1 MKTITSAACSAG
13 AQVSCVQT
21 EHAGFRPVLRRD
33 LMRALRKCRSKIGLT
48 TGDVL
53 VVDTLLSFLPCRD
66 TKTGAELPVDPS
78 FILVIYASNQT
89 ICGRANN
96 MCERVLRRHVS
107 KLVKLGLLRRR
118 DSATR
123 KRFPIK
129 SNGKVCAAYGLDLTP
144 LLLAADNIVQM
155 AADIELEEEEIR
167 GLRAQALTLRADLLK
182 AAHTLNDEILEY
194 VTQAKTIL
202 RRSTLKLREVKSLLT
217 RLKEISE
224 VQDVSRNLNPTEHP
238 CTGEI
243 KANKPRTAHD
253 RKHVESAKESA
264 GNGQNVRQVES
275 QKTDTLKI
283 SERSEASLLELWNDC
298 REIAELFPKPPKSHQ
313 DLETIVQTMA
323 NYVGIGW
330 ECLAKTQA
338 RLGLSELLR
347 SLNYIAENA
356 MRIERPEAY
365 LISLAGHNRSIAYGS
380 IRKPL

>member
-1 MKTITSAACSAG
+1 
-13 AQVSCVQT
+13 
-21 EHAGFRPVLRRD
+21 
-33 LMRALRKCRSKIGLT
+33 MRALRKCRSKIGLT

-53 VVDTLLSFLPCRD
+53 VVDSLLSFLPCRD
-66 TKTGAELPVDPS
+66 SKTRAELPVDPS
-78 FILVIYASNQT
+78 FMLVIYASNQT

-144 LLLAADNIVQM
+144 LLLAADNIIQM

-167 GLRAQALTLRADLLK
+167 GLRAQALTLRADLLR
-182 AAHTLNDEILEY
+182 AAHRLSDEVLEY

-202 RRSTLKLREVKSLLT
+202 RRTTLKLNEVKSLLN
-217 RLKEISE
+217 RLKKLSE
-224 VQDVSRNLNPTEHP
+224 VQEVSHDLNLREAPFAAK
-238 CTGEI
+238 I
-243 KANKPRTAHD
+243 KASEPPAALD
-253 RKHVESAKESA
+253 FEHVEIAKESA

-275 QKTDTLKI
+275 QKTDTYKGPQ
-283 SERSEASLLELWNDC
+283 RTDPSLLNVWQEC
-298 REIAELFPKPPKSHQ
+298 KEIVELFPKPPKNHQ
-313 DLETIVQTMA
+313 DLQTIVQTMA
-323 NYVGIGW
+323 SYVGIGRD
-330 ECLAKTQA
+330 CLAKTQA
-338 RLGLSELLR
+338 KFELVELLR

-365 LISLAGHNRSIAYGS
+365 LINMAGHGRSIARAES
-380 IRKPL
+380 RKPL